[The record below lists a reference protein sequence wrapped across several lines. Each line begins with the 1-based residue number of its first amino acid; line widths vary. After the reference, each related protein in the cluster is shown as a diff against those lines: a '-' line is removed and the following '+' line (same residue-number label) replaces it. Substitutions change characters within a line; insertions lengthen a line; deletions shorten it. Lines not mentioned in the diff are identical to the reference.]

1 MIRGTSVQLRPLDP
15 SDLEACLRWVNDPEV
30 TRTLAVRYPFSRLQ
44 EQEWLETAARLDPRA
59 GHLTFAIETL
69 DGRPIG
75 SCGIHRVEWE
85 NRVCEIGIMIGE
97 KDCWDQ
103 GYGTDAVRT
112 LVRFIFWEMNLNRVE
127 LQVFDS
133 NPRAQASY
141 RKCGFVEEGRKR
153 QAVFKGGRY
162 HDVIIMGLLR
172 EEFQAPEA
180 AP

>member
-30 TRTLAVRYPFSRLQ
+30 TRTLAARYPYSRLR
-44 EQEWLETAARLDPRA
+44 EQEWLEATARSDP
-59 GHLTFAIETL
+59 GTGQLTFAIETL
-69 DGRPIG
+69 EGRHIG

-97 KDCWDQ
+97 KDCWNR

-112 LVRFIFWEMNLNRVE
+112 LVRFAFREMNLHRVE
-127 LQVFDS
+127 LNVFDF
-133 NPRAQASY
+133 NPRAQACY

-153 QAVFKGGRY
+153 QAFYRDGAY
-162 HDVIIMGLLR
+162 HDIIIMGVLR
-172 EEFQAPEA
+172 EEFEA
-180 AP
+180 LEAGS